1 MYIMTK
7 NIFSSNTGWTP
18 PSPRSWRPWGCW
30 RKKSWKSSFAVSRR
44 THKKC
49 QRSSSK
55 ISTPCNRFSKKPVS
69 WQPGCRGFL
78 NSQGIFCK
86 IFSVATFS
94 GYFFLTHKGILMK
107 LAGNFRQGKS
117 EQPGNFR
124 FLTSRSCP
132 FPPFIVGN
140 EISNNLLNK
149 QDFY

>member
-7 NIFSSNTGWTP
+7 NIFSSTTGWTP
-18 PSPRSWRPWGCW
+18 PSPRSWRPWGFW

-49 QRSSSK
+49 KRSSSK

-78 NSQGIFCK
+78 NSQG
-86 IFSVATFS
+86 
-94 GYFFLTHKGILMK
+94 FFWSHREFFFNSQGILMK

-124 FLTSRSCP
+124 VFDEPKLPLPT
-132 FPPFIVGN
+132 FIVGN